1 MVAGFPVSPSQRSSA
16 IMTSRQRP
24 MLSGRRNTG
33 RSSFGGSGRARTGSG
48 RGGVAP
54 FSIGQA
60 GRPERFRVLADVDGD
75 GIEDIV
81 DLDDD
86 GAIDEREYVPVP
98 GPAPLAATATL
109 PMRYFRSLRYYDY
122 LRRGRATHAAA
133 ARRPPPHP
141 PLDQRAS
148 SLVLLPPP
156 SIPPPARY
164 AIQKLRLGHV
174 VGVDLDGDGVVSK
187 AETMVARKAAGR
199 KILLSDLIER
209 NRGDLW
215 RFGEC
220 GDLGKMTDD
229 DAVGALEQRCRKVY
243 RGNMALMLRDLERKE
258 WEIKLACSD
267 KVRRNIQPTHRYVLP
282 RSMERDVAYC
292 GGYDTARRTH
302 AERLAALHAQHVPLA
317 DRIGGGRPAG
327 TL

>member
-1 MVAGFPVSPSQRSSA
+1 
-16 IMTSRQRP
+16 

-33 RSSFGGSGRARTGSG
+33 RSSFGGSGRARTGSR

-98 GPAPLAATATL
+98 GPAPLAAIFGGAAPHTL
-109 PMRYFRSLRYYDY
+109 P
-122 LRRGRATHAAA
+122 
-133 ARRPPPHP
+133 PPPATGPTRVLTP
-141 PLDQRAS
+141 P
-148 SLVLLPPP
+148 LPPP
-156 SIPPPARY
+156 SAPPPARY

-174 VGVDLDGDGVVSK
+174 VGADLDGDGVVSK

-267 KVRRNIQPTHRYVLP
+267 KMRRNIQPTHRYVLP

-317 DRIGGGRPAG
+317 DRIGGRPAG